1 MYYRVAG
8 SDSEAV
14 FFGLAVDP
22 GRQSLAKGSTG
33 TVFDAADPVHP
44 VGDAAGIRDFGA
56 APFPGIS
63 MHPFIQLAFSF
74 ASFRFGWR

>member
-22 GRQSLAKGSTG
+22 GRQSL
-33 TVFDAADPVHP
+33 
-44 VGDAAGIRDFGA
+44 AAGIRDFGA